1 MAVSCGF
8 FPGNVPWC
16 AFGASSGLRSRMRP
30 PMLSRSIQCCAEA
43 AIDEAAAV
51 ELPCL
56 PFKAAEVLV
65 PSSTKTLHL
74 YEARFLAL
82 LEEVKS
88 FSSRDCFV
96 HCSIS
101 LQALRKCH
109 NLFVHV
115 VIERTGRSANE
126 YAFRYGCL
134 SHILHV
140 KRLEVGALVTIRGI
154 GRVRL
159 ISLSQMEP
167 FLKGVVVPVKDETP
181 KDADRIQSSVE
192 SLKKTLSDVQ
202 QLQIK
207 LKVSCALLL
216 CASSLEAFLL
226 QTSKDELLQTPL
238 QRALEWAERANF
250 GENLSYFV
258 PNREERLS
266 FAALQPISGANAG
279 ELRQL
284 LERRLVAMDST
295 DTLERLTSSMEYAQ
309 HSRSSVAAK
318 VAIQSLQ
325 L

>member
-8 FPGNVPWC
+8 FPGNVLWC

-82 LEEVKS
+82 LE
-88 FSSRDCFV
+88 D
-96 HCSIS
+96 
-101 LQALRKCH
+101 ALRKCH

-207 LKVSCALLL
+207 LK
-216 CASSLEAFLL
+216 
-226 QTSKDELLQTPL
+226 TSKDELLQTPL

-284 LERRLVAMDST
+284 LEQRLVAMDST

>member
-8 FPGNVPWC
+8 FPGNVLWC

-82 LEEVKS
+82 LEDVKW

-207 LKVSCALLL
+207 LK
-216 CASSLEAFLL
+216 
-226 QTSKDELLQTPL
+226 TSKDELLQTPL

-284 LERRLVAMDST
+284 LEQRLVAMDST

>member
-82 LEEVKS
+82 LEE
-88 FSSRDCFV
+88 
-96 HCSIS
+96 
-101 LQALRKCH
+101 ALRKCH

>member
-207 LKVSCALLL
+207 LK
-216 CASSLEAFLL
+216 
-226 QTSKDELLQTPL
+226 TSKDELLQTPL